1 MARYHFIR
9 SDDME
14 NLGSMLVEIQ
24 VELGYKSEIDLFV
37 TQAVLQ
43 VLCLRNLTVANALFQ
58 NYLIQHPLLD
68 SSPPFKY
75 PLLNFTWMLLVA
87 IQRSEKLLY

>member
-9 SDDME
+9 SDDMQ

-24 VELGYKSEIDLFV
+24 VDLGYPSEIDLFV

-43 VLCLRNLTVANALFQ
+43 ILCIRYN
-58 NYLIQHPLLD
+58 H
-68 SSPPFKY
+68 
-75 PLLNFTWMLLVA
+75 
-87 IQRSEKLLY
+87 

>member
-9 SDDME
+9 SDDMQ

-24 VELGYKSEIDLFV
+24 VDLGYPSEIDLFV

-43 VLCLRNLTVANALFQ
+43 ILCLR
-58 NYLIQHPLLD
+58 
-68 SSPPFKY
+68 
-75 PLLNFTWMLLVA
+75 
-87 IQRSEKLLY
+87 

>member
-1 MARYHFIR
+1 MR

-24 VELGYKSEIDLFV
+24 VELGYKSEIDIFV

-43 VLCLRNLTVANALFQ
+43 ILCLRNLSVANALFQ
-58 NYLIQHPLLD
+58 NYLIQHPLLE
-68 SSPPFKY
+68 STPPFKY

-87 IQRSEKLLY
+87 IQR